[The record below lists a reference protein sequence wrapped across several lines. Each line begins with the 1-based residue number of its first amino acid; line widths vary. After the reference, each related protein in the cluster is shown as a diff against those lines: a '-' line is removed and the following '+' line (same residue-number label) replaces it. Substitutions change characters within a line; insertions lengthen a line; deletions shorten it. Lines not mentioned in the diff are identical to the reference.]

1 MSLALNEAQFS
12 MFIQYLKQE
21 SSETL
26 RIRKA
31 ATIIGQQRDQDLW
44 VMGQGLQID
53 VHGQIIP
60 PERQSYIWLDW
71 SVQQGLGNISMQE
84 VLPTVED
91 VLEDQEL
98 SSAIGWAIQLK
109 SLLVC
114 KEEVRLVK
122 VLLRDSFQGRS
133 AHNWSLLLLCA
144 KQVNFIHVVYFL
156 YHNFHFHIHV
166 VDYGSWI

>member
-1 MSLALNEAQFS
+1 MQSRLCLIPFTKPAVAPVTEDEHLAFDEL
-12 MFIQYLKQE
+12 
-21 SSETL
+21 
-26 RIRKA
+26 
-31 ATIIGQQRDQDLW
+31 
-44 VMGQGLQID
+44 
-53 VHGQIIP
+53 
-60 PERQSYIWLDW
+60 
-71 SVQQGLGNISMQE
+71 
-84 VLPTVED
+84 ED